1 MPSPL
6 TLPANRMNLNTSSHA
21 LLSVFAANQIDRVFL
36 VPGESYL
43 GILDALSDFPDIDV
57 VTCRHEAGAGFM
69 ACADGRLTRRPGV
82 VMASRGPGATNA
94 AIAVHTAQQDAI
106 PLILIVGQIP
116 RADLRKEAFQEI
128 DYQQMY
134 GSIAKWVVEVTEPE
148 QIAAAAF
155 KAIRIATTGT
165 PGPVVMVI
173 PEDVQ
178 QQPVEIPRW
187 QAVPQVAT
195 RPCVETVDQIAR
207 LLSSAERP
215 LIIAGGAFSAN
226 GGREALL
233 ALAEKYQVPVAV
245 SFRQHDI
252 FPNNHP
258 LYAGELGLANPADQI
273 ALFDSSDLLIALGTR
288 LGDITTQGYQFP
300 RLPNP
305 AQTLVHAWPD
315 PHIVGLHFSPDIG
328 AVCDPV
334 ALSMALMSDQQEI
347 RSRREWVAAVTGIAQ
362 RIAAWPQHDVTD
374 GVPFSEVVRALAQQ
388 APADVAIC
396 LDAGTFAAPVYR
408 HFPFIF
414 PQRLM
419 APLSGAMGYGTPAAI
434 ATQLRRPQQKTI
446 CLTGDGGFLM
456 TGNEINAAV
465 ERNLPILFIVSNN
478 NCYGSIRIHQERS
491 YPGRHVGTT
500 LSNPDFVKIA
510 EAFGVTAERIVRADQ
525 IDAAIKRG
533 LAAQQ
538 PYFIEVATSLAA
550 VLPKT
555 SPSVAMPARNGD

>member
-1 MPSPL
+1 
-6 TLPANRMNLNTSSHA
+6 MNLTTSSHA

-43 GILDALSDFPDIDV
+43 GILDALSDFPAIDV

-82 VMASRGPGATNA
+82 VMVSRGPGATNA
-94 AIAVHTAQQDAI
+94 AIAVHTAQQDAV
-106 PLILIVGQIP
+106 PLILIVGQVP
-116 RADLRKEAFQEI
+116 KADLRKEAFQEI

-134 GSIAKWVVEVTEPE
+134 GSIAKWVVEVTAPE
-148 QIAAAAF
+148 QIATAAL
-155 KAIRIATTGT
+155 KAIRIATSGT

-178 QQPVEIPRW
+178 QQTVATPHW
-187 QAVPQVAT
+187 QAVAQAST
-195 RPCVETVDQIAR
+195 QPCAETTNHIAR
-207 LLSSAERP
+207 LLSNAERP
-215 LIIAGGAFSAN
+215 LIIAGGAFAAN
-226 GGREALL
+226 GGRAALL

-258 LYAGELGLANPADQI
+258 LYAGELGLANPAEQI
-273 ALFDSSDLLIALGTR
+273 ALFDSCDLLLALGTR
-288 LGDITTQGYQFP
+288 LGDITTQGYRFP
-300 RLPNP
+300 RLPDP
-305 AQTLVHAWPD
+305 AQTLVHVWPD

-334 ALSMALMSDQQEI
+334 ALSMALLVNTEAI
-347 RSRREWVAAVTGIAQ
+347 RPRPEWAAAVNGIAT
-362 RIAAWPQHDVTD
+362 RLATWPEHDVSD
-374 GVPFSEVVRALAQQ
+374 GVAFSSVVRALAQR

-408 HFPFIF
+408 HFPFTF

-434 ATQLRRPQQKTI
+434 ATQLRRPQQKTV
-446 CLTGDGGFLM
+446 CMTGDGGFLM

-510 EAFGVTAERIVRADQ
+510 QAFGITAERISRADQ
-525 IDAAIKRG
+525 IDAAIERG

-538 PYFIEVATSLAA
+538 PYFIEVTTSLAA

-555 SPSVAMPARNGD
+555 STARPTAARSGD

>member
-1 MPSPL
+1 
-6 TLPANRMNLNTSSHA
+6 MNLNTSSHA

-43 GILDALSDFPDIDV
+43 GILDALSDFPQIDV

-82 VMASRGPGATNA
+82 VMVSRGPGATNA
-94 AIAVHTAQQDAI
+94 AIAVHTAQQDAV
-106 PLILIVGQIP
+106 PLILIVGQVP
-116 RADLRKEAFQEI
+116 KADLRKEAFQEI

-134 GSIAKWVVEVTEPE
+134 GGIAKWVVEVTAPE
-148 QIAAAAF
+148 QIAAAAL
-155 KAIRIATTGT
+155 KAIRIATGGT

-178 QQPVEIPRW
+178 QQPVASAHW
-187 QAVPQVAT
+187 QAVPHVAT
-195 RPCVETVDQIAR
+195 EPCAETVQRIAR
-207 LLSSAERP
+207 LLSNAERP
-215 LIIAGGAFSAN
+215 LIIAGGAFAAD
-226 GGREALL
+226 GGRAALL

-258 LYAGELGLANPADQI
+258 LYAGELGLANPAEQI
-273 ALFDSSDLLIALGTR
+273 ALFDSCDLLLALGTR

-300 RLPNP
+300 RWPDP
-305 AQTLVHAWPD
+305 AQTLVHVWPD

-334 ALSMALMSDQQEI
+334 ALSLALLADTQAIRPRQE
-347 RSRREWVAAVTGIAQ
+347 WTGSVN
-362 RIAAWPQHDVTD
+362 RIATRLATWPEHDVCD
-374 GVPFSEVVRALAQQ
+374 GVAFSSVVRALAQR

-408 HFPFIF
+408 HFPFKF

-434 ATQLRRPQQKTI
+434 ATQLRHPQQKTV
-446 CLTGDGGFLM
+446 CMTGDGGFLM

-510 EAFGVTAERIVRADQ
+510 QAFGITAERIARDDQ
-525 IDAAIKRG
+525 IDAAIERG

-538 PYFIEVATSLAA
+538 PYFIEVTTSLAA
-550 VLPKT
+550 VLPRT
-555 SPSVAMPARNGD
+555 SKVIAAQARSGD